1 MTKEQSVTK
10 NFNENISKWKNIT
23 ATFIYVG
30 LQFLE
35 YKLAIEVDEKGHKD
49 QKISREIKIQKVIG
63 KELFCEFIRI
73 NPDVKDYD
81 KYVGLGKM
89 YIQISESTKKITEES
104 IKKSLVEKLQLK
116 LEFKPNHSIKAKSL
130 RFIVKK
136 YCHHYKIC
144 LLIV

>member
-81 KYVGLGKM
+81 KYVGLGKI

-104 IKKSLVEKLQLK
+104 I
-116 LEFKPNHSIKAKSL
+116 
-130 RFIVKK
+130 
-136 YCHHYKIC
+136 
-144 LLIV
+144 